1 MFSIVILPA
10 LLAITT
16 ELQQD
21 LHTFKAKIEDY
32 RLVFKFNDPSWK
44 TRGFYKNNRLYYF
57 PGERNYPTCAQR
69 CRNKEAKL
77 WRLSK
82 QDDLEYLYDRVLTTQ
97 RETESIWAYTTY
109 LDDKSD
115 NGSVQDSSDSYIVG
129 EDQIITP
136 GHTIS
141 GDHIDREHSYP
152 KNKCTAITR
161 LSKRKFRIVNLA
173 CNAEKVGCLCTRSA
187 HPLET
192 WTYNEDL
199 MKVKNYTLI
208 SATLWLSQLKEL
220 TQRYTV
226 FYDNLP
232 HTYQHQREARD
243 SPHPST
249 EVPDSEDA
257 STLTPAVPTLHSEVT
272 EQAQGSGLEPVTA
285 RNTEEGEE
293 VAEEN
298 VELTETFESHIV
310 SLAEVIKQQVK
321 ELGTLIGENN
331 DRPILTNVLLARSNS
346 INAAINT
353 FITYAERLIYRQD
366 LLVPI
371 DIVYKHIQVFQQPA
385 LGNESKLIIQ
395 VTNKTDKNS
404 PAGILKKLT
413 QKVKSI
419 DSRLQLCNCELL
431 GPDSSYIIQSI
442 SLISAVISLFS
453 FGIGIYTIFKKPTPF
468 PTEDDKEVTS
478 DSKDDR
484 HQVNAVTRYAPTAPF
499 QEEVELLPRRTRIR
513 IKKLQHANE

>member
-1 MFSIVILPA
+1 MVILPA
-10 LLAITT
+10 LVALISDI
-16 ELQQD
+16 QQN
-21 LHTFKAKIEDY
+21 LYTFQEKLTDY
-32 RLVFKFNDPSWK
+32 QLPWVRESYIQAN
-44 TRGFYKNNRLYYF
+44 GFYRNNRLY
-57 PGERNYPTCAQR
+57 NVLKNLQYPQCAR
-69 CRNKEAKL
+69 VCKNKVAKL
-77 WRLSK
+77 WRLK
-82 QDDLEYLYDRVLTTQ
+82 KEDDLEYLFTKVLDIHS
-97 RETESIWAYTTY
+97 EAAGIWVYTRY
-109 LDDKSD
+109 LDGKTE
-115 NGSVQDSSDSYIVG
+115 NGSINIIGDGFIVD
-129 EDQIITP
+129 EDQIAIP
-136 GHTIS
+136 NHS
-141 GDHIDREHSYP
+141 DAGDSIDKVPPYP
-152 KNKCTAITR
+152 MNKCTAITR
-161 LSKRKFRIVNLA
+161 LSKRKFRLA
-173 CNAEKVGCLCTRSA
+173 KLGCQTPNIACICTKSA
-187 HPLET
+187 QPLDT
-192 WTYNEDL
+192 VTYQEDL
-199 MKVKNYTLI
+199 MKVKISTLR
-208 SATLWLSQLKEL
+208 SADLWITQLKEL
-220 TQRYTV
+220 SHQYTV
-226 FYDNLP
+226 FYEKLP
-232 HTYQHQREARD
+232 HSDQHQRPTRD
-243 SPHPST
+243 SPPPST

-272 EQAQGSGLEPVTA
+272 EQEQGSGLEPVTA

-371 DIVYKHIQVFQQPA
+371 DIVYKHLQVFQQPA

-468 PTEDDKEVTS
+468 PTEEDKEVTS
-478 DSKDDR
+478 DGRDER